1 MKKKTFLK
9 KVGKTLD
16 RYELCRKHDEDNCSI
31 CKGFYDNWA
40 YNYEEI
46 YKRYVAHLRHLY
58 VYDYCREGIKE
69 TYKNF
74 VRRCQYNGLFEKNSQ
89 TYLWKISTDNKK
101 GFLIFLRFD

>member
-1 MKKKTFLK
+1 M
-9 KVGKTLD
+9 GKTLD
-16 RYELCRKHDEDNCSI
+16 RYELCRKHDVEDDFSI
-31 CKGFYDNWA
+31 CKDFYDNWE

-46 YKRYVAHLRHLY
+46 YKRCIAHLRHLY
-58 VYDYCREGIKE
+58 VYDYCQEGIKE

-89 TYLWKISTDNKK
+89 TYLWKISIDNKK

>member
-1 MKKKTFLK
+1 MNYAEKMMKMIVQFVRVFMIT
-9 KVGKTLD
+9 G
-16 RYELCRKHDEDNCSI
+16 I
-31 CKGFYDNWA
+31 
-40 YNYEEI
+40 YNYVEI

-89 TYLWKISTDNKK
+89 TYSWKISIDDKK
-101 GFLIFLRFD
+101 GFLIFSRFD